1 MTSATLK
8 RLSVEELVEQFLSMA
23 LAQDNALFDDKI
35 AKYNRLF
42 DRMEQVKEELKS
54 RADDE
59 RRALLPLLEHSN
71 AQVRLKAAIAL
82 LAVEPEAARA
92 ALQKISDANEYPQ
105 AARARSMMRALDEG
119 RYVPS

>member
-1 MTSATLK
+1 MTAATLK
-8 RLSVEELVEQFLSMA
+8 RLSAEELVEQFLSMA

-42 DRMEQVKEELKS
+42 DRMEQVKEKLKS

-82 LAVEPEAARA
+82 LAVEPEAVRA

-105 AARARSMMRALDEG
+105 AADARGMMRALDEG

>member
-1 MTSATLK
+1 M
-8 RLSVEELVEQFLSMA
+8 V

-35 AKYNRLF
+35 AKYNCLF

-71 AQVRLKAAIAL
+71 A
-82 LAVEPEAARA
+82 
-92 ALQKISDANEYPQ
+92 
-105 AARARSMMRALDEG
+105 
-119 RYVPS
+119 

>member
-1 MTSATLK
+1 MK
-8 RLSVEELVEQFLSMA
+8 RPDVQAMSVDQLVEQFTAIA
-23 LAQDNALFDDKI
+23 LDQDRAITLDDS

-42 DRMEQVKEELKS
+42 DRMENIKELLKS
-54 RADDE
+54 REGDQ
-59 RRALLPLLEHSN
+59 RGALEPLLQHRN

-92 ALQKISDANEYPQ
+92 TLQAISDKSEYPQ
-105 AARARSMMRALDEG
+105 AADARGMMRALDEG